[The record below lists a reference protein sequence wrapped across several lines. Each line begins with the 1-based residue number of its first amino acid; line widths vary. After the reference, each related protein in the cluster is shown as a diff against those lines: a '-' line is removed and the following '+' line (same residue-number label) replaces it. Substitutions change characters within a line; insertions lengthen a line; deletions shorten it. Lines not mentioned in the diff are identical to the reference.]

1 MSLTDT
7 AAYLFATIDGKLM
20 DDMPLSEVFEFFDRQ
35 PSLTPQAASEQESV
49 LQTLLEQPRIPEIAS
64 RWRPYFLPGARL
76 SLEQATRFIQQVL
89 GAFESVDSL
98 MDYRATGGYTESNEG
113 QWNDYAIYRP
123 GHKQGWGV
131 HLTTGGVGNYN
142 CLRRNLEVGDGD
154 LILMSPEA
162 FYDYGR
168 ASSSTTWCVHWAI
181 FQADSRVVDLL
192 NWPEV
197 GAGVH
202 HLHCADSLQREK
214 LTNLFQEISR
224 LSIQGDAGAVR
235 LRHNL
240 VEEILL
246 RCQELILPE
255 QRGGVDRRIQLAIDY
270 IESHYNGEVAVED
283 VAAAASLSVSSL
295 ARLFKQNT
303 GLTVLG
309 WRDERRMA
317 LACEKL
323 THSRLRIAEI
333 AEQVGYRD
341 QLYFSRAFRRHMGQP
356 PSEYRRQFL
365 SA

>member
-1 MSLTDT
+1 MNLGET
-7 AAYLFATIDGKLM
+7 ARYLYSTIDGEPM
-20 DDMPLSEVFEFFDRQ
+20 DDTPSSEVSRFLDRQ
-35 PSLTPQAASEQESV
+35 PPLAPKVASEQASV
-49 LQTLLEQPRIPEIAS
+49 LQTLLEQPRIPEIAN
-64 RWRPYFLPGARL
+64 RWRPHFLPGAPL
-76 SLEQATRFIQQVL
+76 SQKQATLFIQQVL

-98 MDYRATGGYTESNEG
+98 MDYRATGGYSESNEG
-113 QWNDYAIYRP
+113 QWNDYSVYRP
-123 GHKQGWGV
+123 GHKRGWGV
-131 HLTTGGVGNYN
+131 HLTTAGAGRYN
-142 CLRRNLEVGDGD
+142 CLRRTLEVGEGD

-168 ASSSTTWCVHWAI
+168 STSVSNWGVHWAI

-202 HLHCADSLQREK
+202 HLRCPAAEQMEK
-214 LTNLFQEISR
+214 FTDLFQEISR
-224 LSIQGDAGAVR
+224 LSNQPDAGAVR

-240 VEEILL
+240 LEEILL
-246 RCQELILPE
+246 RCQEFIPPE
-255 QRGGVDRRIQLAIDY
+255 QRGGVDRRVQLAIDY
-270 IESHYNGEVAVED
+270 IESHYTGEVTVED

-295 ARLFKQNT
+295 ARLFKQHT

-317 LACEKL
+317 LACEKV

-333 AEQVGYRD
+333 ADLVGYQD
-341 QLYFSRAFRRHMGQP
+341 QLYFSRVFRRHMGQP

-365 SA
+365 ST